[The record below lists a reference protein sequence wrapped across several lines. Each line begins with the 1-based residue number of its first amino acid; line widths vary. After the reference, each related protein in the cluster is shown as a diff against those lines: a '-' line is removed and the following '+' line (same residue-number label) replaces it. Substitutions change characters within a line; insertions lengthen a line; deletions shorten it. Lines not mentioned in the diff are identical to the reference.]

1 MEKIIMIVDDEAI
14 ILLALA
20 RELRNALGKGCRVET
35 ALNAESAF
43 RLMDDLDSEGGEL
56 AVVVSDWLMPGM
68 KGDEFLVKVR
78 ARYPSIALF
87 LVTGQADDAAIK
99 RAVNEAQVLACVRKP
114 WLSSE
119 IVGLIKSSS
128 EL

>member
-1 MEKIIMIVDDEAI
+1 MEKVILIVDDEAI

-20 RELRNALGKGCRVET
+20 RELRRALGKGYRIET

-43 RLMDDLDSEGGEL
+43 RLMDHVDSEGGGL

-78 ARYPSIALF
+78 ARYPSITLF

-99 RAVNEAQVLACVRKP
+99 RAVQDAQVLACVRKP

-119 IVGLIKSSS
+119 IVGLIKSASK
-128 EL
+128 L